1 MRESIPR
8 NEGRGKAQ
16 RVSQRRE
23 LAVVTLAAVA
33 SISGV
38 GGLLAV
44 GQHTSDQLASAPRS
58 AVASPAQPRST
69 HRPLTLTQASYRGE
83 DGEEVGDDDGVILRS
98 AKRTDTGRRSGN
110 VAWSPTTGAHPSAV
124 SQGSAP
130 VN

>member
-8 NEGRGKAQ
+8 KEGTGKAQ

-38 GGLLAV
+38 GGLLAA
-44 GQHTSDQLASAPRS
+44 GQHTSVQPASVPGRAITSTAQRG
-58 AVASPAQPRST
+58 PA
-69 HRPLTLTQASYRGE
+69 HRPPALSQASYRDD
-83 DGEEVGDDDGVILRS
+83 DGEEAGDDEVLLRP
-98 AKRTDTGRRSGN
+98 AKRTDTGRHSGN
-110 VAWSPTTGAHPSAV
+110 VAWSPATHARPSAV